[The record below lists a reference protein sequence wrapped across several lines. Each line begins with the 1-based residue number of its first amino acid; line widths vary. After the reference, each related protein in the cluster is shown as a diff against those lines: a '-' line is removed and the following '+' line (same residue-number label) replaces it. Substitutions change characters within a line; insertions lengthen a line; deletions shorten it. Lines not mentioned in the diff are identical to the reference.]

1 MPLRDEIAA
10 WCTGRRWWWRAPL
23 LAYLGFGGIRL
34 RDDVEFCHPFNG
46 LTLGVHEAGHLLFGW
61 FGELP
66 GVAGGRLMQALAPI
80 RAAGSCSGRVTGSA
94 SRSRRLARPDDPGRL
109 VPLPGDQRSLR
120 GLALA
125 ADASRRGPRLTV
137 RSCGVSVHSAV

>member
-23 LAYLGFGGIRL
+23 LAYLGFGGVRL
-34 RDDVEFCHPFNG
+34 RDDVEFCHLFSG

-80 RAAGSCSGRVTGSA
+80 RAGWILLRQGDWFGLSVAPP
-94 SRSRRLARPDDPGRL
+94 RSPGRSG
-109 VPLPGDQRSLR
+109 PPRS
-120 GLALA
+120 
-125 ADASRRGPRLTV
+125 
-137 RSCGVSVHSAV
+137 SAW